1 MRHAACVWLAAARGH
16 SVKAIILAGISA
28 LALGACTSMPAA
40 APSPSPATVLTVPAQ
55 YRILSAEEAT
65 AGMPTLA
72 DSADAKAYVGA
83 FLNWVLEPGHLIN
96 RSAQL
101 MTGSPPDMPEG
112 VDFFAIVDTLA
123 QEGHPG
129 ALLMLNSG
137 EVDGLEKLAAS
148 GNPTAQLAVHMT
160 NITGGSLQ
168 QKVDALAW
176 FRSKA
181 PTNKDAAFVLG
192 STLLS
197 QTGSGD
203 FTSFGVGGAATPS
216 EVREGAA
223 LLMKAAEAAPL
234 DIMLQIATLMGGHA
248 GADAVVD
255 GEARKIL
262 ELVVA
267 STDATPLVPPPADY
281 DPDTDGVEDWLAYE
295 SKLADLGAA
304 VEARIMLAGM
314 LAKGHG
320 GPADTERAIAYY
332 RNALEATQDYRAY
345 EALIELGVNVGE
357 YDDMFGPPPGD
368 DWWDFDPEA
377 PADGEWEEE
386 PEVAPEAA
394 PAPPP
399 H

>member
-1 MRHAACVWLAAARGH
+1 MRHAACVWLAATRGH
-16 SVKAIILAGISA
+16 CVKAIILVGISA

-129 ALLMLNSG
+129 ALLMVNSG
-137 EVDGLEKLAAS
+137 EPEGLEKLAAS

-160 NITGGSLQ
+160 NIAGGSLQ
-168 QKVDALAW
+168 QKMDALTW
-176 FRSKA
+176 FRAQA
-181 PTNKDAAFVLG
+181 PTNRDAAFVLG

-197 QTGSGD
+197 QTGAGD
-203 FTSFGVGGAATPS
+203 VMSLGIGGAATPG

-223 LLMKAAEAAPL
+223 LLLKAAEAAPL
-234 DIMLQIATLMGGHA
+234 DIMLQIATLMGSHPGVD
-248 GADAVVD
+248 ADVD
-255 GEARKIL
+255 GQARRIL

-267 STDATPLVPPPADY
+267 ETDATPIPQPSFGDVP
-281 DPDTDGVEDWLAYE
+281 EDDDMDEYLEYE
-295 SKLADLGAA
+295 AKLGALGAA

-345 EALIELGVNVGE
+345 EALIDLGVNVGE

-377 PADGEWEEE
+377 PADDEWEEE